1 MKDKWEKK
9 EIRKE
14 RVYEERKGGNKW
26 IKRETEV
33 KKQQKQDNKTD
44 KGLKNR
50 RKNKEKKKA
59 KEGCNKLF
67 SILYKYVDC
76 FRIN

>member
-1 MKDKWEKK
+1 MEKK

-33 KKQQKQDNKTD
+33 KKTKT
-44 KGLKNR
+44 R
-50 RKNKEKKKA
+50 Q
-59 KEGCNKLF
+59 
-67 SILYKYVDC
+67 
-76 FRIN
+76 